1 MKRTVIPVVIFLV
14 AGGIGGSPKPQLPTE
29 SSSYVT
35 TKSSAPS
42 ITAKTNTV
50 SYKGVRFTYDSSL
63 AQEVESETIRA
74 VVEGKPSDI
83 VPEHLHFMFVGYRIP
98 KGQPFGYRE
107 ISVFSVA
114 KFREAV
120 ASASREDAK
129 HVVYPQNLPNWT
141 VYFDEEVR
149 VLKALIKTKPPQA
162 NVGRFLAKARGKQ
175 GCRAAMPFLPM
186 WEGCQA
192 FVGQVRY
199 VNFKKG
205 RGVFFLTQ
213 WDRETTQV
221 TNEGLN
227 YAFQGI
233 TDDGQYYVS
242 AAFSVTAPFLPTG
255 DEPEVL
261 AWNTRNYLLS
271 HSSMKYQDYL
281 RPVLGKLNAMPRN
294 EFQPNLGLLDQ
305 LIQSLEVQS
314 E

>member
-1 MKRTVIPVVIFLV
+1 MKRTIIPVVIFLV
-14 AGGIGGSPKPQLPTE
+14 AGGIGGLKPPFRGE
-29 SSSYVT
+29 SAPNDA
-35 TKSSAPS
+35 TKSSGQA

-50 SYKGVRFTYDSSL
+50 SYKGVQFTYDSSL
-63 AQEVESETIRA
+63 AHEVESETLRA
-74 VVEGKPSDI
+74 VVEGKPGDI
-83 VPEHLHFMFVGYRIP
+83 VPEHLNFMFVGYRIP
-98 KGQPFGYRE
+98 KGQPYGYRE

-114 KFREAV
+114 KFRKAV

-162 NVGRFLAKARGKQ
+162 NIGRFLAKARGKQ

-192 FVGQVRY
+192 LVGQVRY
-199 VNFKKG
+199 VNFKNG
-205 RGVFFLTQ
+205 RGVSFLTQ
-213 WDRETTQV
+213 WDGETTQV

-261 AWNTRNYLLS
+261 AWNTKNYLLS

-281 RPVLGKLNAMPRN
+281 RPVLGKLNAMPRK
-294 EFQPNLGLLDQ
+294 EFQPDLGLLDQ
-305 LIQSLEVQS
+305 LIQSLEVQPD
-314 E
+314 